1 VLYESQSG
9 DMSMALTGESLITRA
24 LMPFKEPGF
33 LKLRD
38 IIQGADVSF
47 TNAEML
53 FHDFEGCPS
62 EESPG
67 TFLRCDPRH
76 LEDLKWMGIKMAA
89 CAINHA
95 YDYTDVGV
103 LVNKRHLDDAG
114 IANSGT
120 GRNLTLAR
128 APTYLDTP
136 KGRVALISATDHVN
150 VPAAR
155 AIEDRPDGK
164 GRPGT
169 NHLRV
174 RWIYNV
180 DQETFAALRQLD
192 EKLGFKRDREASR
205 RGRFPIQRD
214 ADSEAF
220 FHFGPSIGGHE
231 HWHQSGALRIQRSDQ
246 ISRTSIIDADDWQEN
261 VKWIKDARRMADWVL
276 FSFHC
281 GFKGSSPDYPVDH
294 LVKVAHEAIDAGAD
308 VFVGHGPHRDQGIE
322 IYKGKPI
329 FYSIGDFILQ
339 NDTPVYQPAS
349 GYERYGLGWNHTPAD
364 FYYTRSRNESV
375 GQDLHKENWQS
386 FVAQVQWEKKE
397 LKEIRLHP
405 IDLGIGLPM
414 GQRGRPVLAKGA
426 VAREILE
433 RLQRCS
439 KPFNTKIVATKD
451 GKGTIKA
458 R

>member
-1 VLYESQSG
+1 MLYESQSG

-24 LMPFKEPGF
+24 LMPFKETGF

-53 FHDFEGCPS
+53 FHDFEGYPS

-67 TFLRCDPRH
+67 TFLRCDPRY

-103 LVNKRHLDDAG
+103 LVNKQNLDDAG
-114 IANSGT
+114 IANAGT

-155 AIEDRPDGK
+155 AIEDRPDLK

-174 RWIYNV
+174 RWTYNV
-180 DQETFAALRQLD
+180 DQETFSALRQLD

-214 ADSEAF
+214 ADGEDF
-220 FHFGPSIGGHE
+220 FHFGPSIGGHPY
-231 HWHQSGALRIQRSDQ
+231 WHQSGALRIQRSDK
-246 ISRTSIIDADDWQEN
+246 ISRTSVIDEDDWQEN

-281 GFKGSSPDYPVDH
+281 GHKGSSADYPVDH

-308 VFVGHGPHRDQGIE
+308 VFIGHGPHRDQGIE

-339 NDTPVYQPAS
+339 NDTPLYQPAS
-349 GYERYGLGWNHTPAD
+349 GYERYGLNWNHTPAD

-386 FVAQVQWEKKE
+386 FVAQVEWQKKE

-439 KPFNTKIVATKD
+439 EPFKTKIVTTKD